1 MAEDFGTFKGCKST
15 AELAVFLSTFMY
27 DPPSNPL
34 RDSRPPFT
42 AYLARGHHIALL
54 NVGLGDVEELDRLLY
69 ELAGLKFFDAS
80 SVPEKGV
87 FLRTVKAAARRV
99 VDTLGPY
106 AAPLRKGTPLF
117 FEELCMFGRT
127 LLHRIIIGQPLTM
140 NDMLSLATMCL
151 TETCNNQARALELSG
166 GIGTGAAASVPTTS
180 TRAQSKTQDAGAGGH
195 LSSSSVY
202 VAALPPPTPTPFN
215 YVTARKED
223 PHRLG
228 VVGMGVLLVA
238 ATRPCKYET
247 VTELLNEY
255 PDFAS
260 HDEMERVLL
269 LENANMMY
277 AALSFINPL
286 QNKGVLLSIVPRLTE
301 GSHVKYVTGGGSSKA
316 TLDRVAI
323 FEREG
328 NCSVRRRN
336 CGGSTRSKRSRS
348 GHDLSYRRQ
357 LVRARLTSQG
367 RVVTNAELM
376 RLARTSLESEGVEA
390 FSDLF
395 DVHGNLKP
403 YVPHSSS
410 AAYSDGFSAGA
421 AAGAGAGAS
430 SAAWNE
436 NKTVEEGA
444 KGAAASPSI
453 DRTDDSVSTT
463 SSPRFAGAPT
473 APVATAAAAAAAT
486 APKAGVKVK
495 GKGKGKKGSAAEDG
509 DSDNERSS
517 SSSSIYAENEALEDE
532 DDDDDDEEGGFSV
545 QQQHAHKKHGVSRP
559 PSFFGLDGRDGHPVA
574 PLGAQAAVHLRL
586 RCTTTAGP
594 NGNKV
599 KLDGLWG
606 GLSSML
612 ALAET
617 GDLAAPHAQ
626 LAKHPSEV
634 VDSMLEDMM
643 LPMPPPK
650 AKVTMRPD
658 AFASDFVY
666 STGTSG
672 SGSSSR
678 PRAGWRQGMDEDDAE
693 VSMLLKE
700 AGAKRPAKAQ
710 PRAPASKAARATTP
724 LGDANAAEL
733 LLNIALGLTG

>member
-1 MAEDFGTFKGCKST
+1 MSGGSLGSIKACKSL
-15 AELAVFLSTFMY
+15 AERDVLLSVLLY
-27 DPPSNPL
+27 DPSSNPL

-42 AYLARGHHIALL
+42 AYLARGHHIATL
-54 NVGLGDVEELDRLLY
+54 NVGLDEVEELDRLLY
-69 ELAGLKFFDAS
+69 ELAGLNVFDAS
-80 SVPEKGV
+80 SVPMKGV
-87 FLRTVKAAARRV
+87 FHRTVKAAARRV

-117 FEELCMFGRT
+117 FEELCVFGRA
-127 LLHRIIIGQPLTM
+127 LLHRMIIGQPLTM

-151 TETCNNQARALELSG
+151 TETCNNQARAMEASG
-166 GIGTGAAASVPTTS
+166 ATGAGAAASLPTTS

-195 LSSSSVY
+195 LSSSSMFT
-202 VAALPPPTPTPFN
+202 APMPPPTPTPFN

-238 ATRPCKYET
+238 ATRQCKYET
-247 VTELLNEY
+247 PSELLNEY
-255 PDFAS
+255 PEFTP
-260 HDEMERVLL
+260 HDELERVLL

-277 AALSFINPL
+277 AALSFINPM

-301 GSHVKYVTGGGSSKA
+301 GCHVKYVTGGGSSKA

-328 NCSVRRRN
+328 KCSVRRRN
-336 CGGSTRSKRSRS
+336 CGGSARSKRSRS

-357 LVRARLTSQG
+357 LVRARLTTQG

-376 RLARTSLESEGVEA
+376 RLARTSLDNEGVDA
-390 FSDLF
+390 FADLF
-395 DVHGNLKP
+395 DIYGNLKP
-403 YVPHSSS
+403 FASPVGS
-410 AAYSDGFSAGA
+410 AAYSDAFSAGAGA
-421 AAGAGAGAS
+421 AAGAEAGAGVS
-430 SAAWNE
+430 STAWNE
-436 NKTVEEGA
+436 NKVLAGEGA
-444 KGAAASPSI
+444 KGNATSPSI
-453 DRTDDSVSTT
+453 DRTDESVSTT
-463 SSPRFAGAPT
+463 SSPRFVVAPA
-473 APVATAAAAAAAT
+473 APAAAAAAVD
-486 APKAGVKVK
+486 APKAGTKAK
-495 GKGKGKKGSAAEDG
+495 GKGKGKKGAAAEDG

-517 SSSSIYAENEALEDE
+517 SSSSIYAETEALDGEDE
-532 DDDDDDEEGGFSV
+532 DEQGFSM
-545 QQQHAHKKHGVSRP
+545 QLKKRGANRP
-559 PSFFGLDGRDGHPVA
+559 PSFFGIDGSDGHPVA

-586 RCTTTAGP
+586 RCTTTPGN
-594 NGNKV
+594 NGNNKV
-599 KLDGLWG
+599 KLDNVWR

-617 GDLAAPHAQ
+617 GDLTAPHAQ

-634 VDSMLEDMM
+634 VDSMLEDLM

-650 AKVTMRPD
+650 VKAPTRPD
-658 AFASDFVY
+658 AYASDFVY
-666 STGTSG
+666 STGTSS

-678 PRAGWRQGMDEDDAE
+678 PRAGWRQGMDDEDAE

-710 PRAPASKAARATTP
+710 TRPPANKAARPATP